1 MKKLLQIAGS
11 FTTGF
16 ILYRAQMEFYLL
28 APSIGPFLGKL
39 TVKWGIAFFCLAV
52 FHLLVILIILLAIW
66 NPEKFKKKEQPLIKL
81 RERLGLL
88 RWPIAIA
95 ALIFPAYLLLYTQW
109 GSIFTGPYLRLMLLL
124 TSSLLCALVT
134 SAGESRLL
142 TRTSFFLGLLLTGS
156 IFAMGDYLT
165 NVTNYPFTLS
175 WSEGNRL
182 YDYSIYFGS
191 DRYTFPGKLT
201 IPFNAPGRH
210 MLWGSIF
217 LIPDTPIWL
226 HRLWDAI
233 LWTIPYLLLGF
244 LIARW
249 GILGGKGKLIFSLWV
264 FLFLTQG
271 PIYTPLVLSALL
283 IVIFVHP
290 GRWLLSLLGVVL
302 ASFYA
307 ASSRYTWFA
316 APVTWTALILLS
328 EFNINKGEKTSSVLR
343 RIMPIVLISIA
354 GLAAAVIAYPQ
365 LILPKEL
372 TTGSSFSQPLL
383 WFRLLPNATY
393 NEGIILGIITKTIPL
408 ITLMVWLIVSKQWK
422 LNWVQKFTFVGSALI
437 FLMIGLIISVKI
449 GGGNNLHNLDMYL
462 VTLVVLSGLMLKG
475 VNKIFPSKWPLWA
488 QGVLILAMFVPSWNA
503 FNTAT
508 PLQLPPQNI
517 IANALETIQ
526 TEVKKAK
533 LQGEILFIDQRQL
546 LTFDFIQDVQLVSE
560 YEKKYLI
567 EQAMA
572 NNFVYFQEFYE
583 DLADKKFSLIV
594 SNPLSRKK
602 QDRSDMFAE
611 ENNAWVKWV
620 ARPVLC
626 YYKPVYTSKEV
637 RIQLL
642 VPRATPKNC
651 PNYIYPP

>member
-11 FTTGF
+11 FTIGF
-16 ILYRAQMEFYLL
+16 ILCRALMEFYLL
-28 APSIGPFLGKL
+28 APSIGPLLGKL
-39 TVKWGIAFFCLAV
+39 TIKWGIAFFSLAA
-52 FHLLVILIILLAIW
+52 FDLLVFLIILLAIW
-66 NPEKFKKKEQPLIKL
+66 NPEKLQKNELPLIKL
-81 RERLGLL
+81 RERLGLI

-95 ALIFPAYLLLYTQW
+95 ALVLPAYLLLYTQW

-124 TSSLLCALVT
+124 TSSLLFALAI
-134 SAGESRLL
+134 SAGESHLL
-142 TRTSFFLGLLLTGS
+142 TRINFFLGLLLTGS
-156 IFAMGDYLT
+156 VFAMGDYLT

-182 YDYSIYFGS
+182 YDYSIYFGIN
-191 DRYTFPGKLT
+191 RYSISGKLS
-201 IPFNAPGRH
+201 IPYYQPGRN

-244 LIARW
+244 LITRW
-249 GILGGKGKLIFSLWV
+249 GTLGGKGKLIFSLWV

-271 PIYTPLVLSALL
+271 PIYTPLVLTALL

-307 ASSRYTWFA
+307 ASSRYTWFL
-316 APVTWTALILLS
+316 APTTWAFLILLS
-328 EFNINKGEKTSSVLR
+328 EFDIEKGEKWTTVLR
-343 RIMPIVLISIA
+343 RILPIAMITLA
-354 GLAAAVIAYPQ
+354 GLAAAIVAYPP
-365 LILPKEL
+365 LIFPQQFVADYP
-372 TTGSSFSQPLL
+372 FSQTLL

-393 NEGIILGIITKTIPL
+393 NEGIIIGIISKTVPL
-408 ITLMVWLIVSKQWK
+408 IILFVWLILSRQWK
-422 LNWVQKFTFVGSALI
+422 LNWIQKLAYLASTLAFFIV
-437 FLMIGLIISVKI
+437 GLIISVKI

-462 VTLVVLSGLMLKG
+462 VTLVILSSLMFKG
-475 VNKIFPSKWPLWA
+475 TNSIHPSKLPAAIQVILL
-488 QGVLILAMFVPSWNA
+488 LIVFLPTWTA
-503 FNTAT
+503 FNTGT
-508 PLQLPPQNI
+508 PLLLPSQNI
-517 IANALETIQ
+517 VAEALVTTQ
-526 TEVKKAK
+526 TEVEAVRS
-533 LQGEILFIDQRQL
+533 QGDVLFIDQRQL
-546 LTFDFIQDVQLVSE
+546 LTFGFIQDVPLISD
-560 YEKKYLI
+560 YEKKFLM
-567 EQAMA
+567 EQAMGD
-572 NNFVYFQEFYE
+572 NFNFFQGFYE
-583 DLADKKFSLIV
+583 DLANKRFSLII

-602 QDRSDMFAE
+602 QDRSDSFAE

-620 ARPVLC
+620 ARPILC
-626 YYKPVYTSKEV
+626 FYKPVYTSKEV

>member
-52 FHLLVILIILLAIW
+52 FDLLVFLIILLAIW
-66 NPEKFKKKEQPLIKL
+66 NPEKLKKKEQPLIKL

-95 ALIFPAYLLLYTQW
+95 ALVFPTYLLLYTQW

-124 TSSLLCALVT
+124 TSSLLFASVT
-134 SAGESRLL
+134 SAEESHLL
-142 TRTSFFLGLLLTGS
+142 TRTNFFLGLLLTGS
-156 IFAMGDYLT
+156 IFTMGDYLT
-165 NVTNYPFTLS
+165 KVTNYPFTLS

-182 YDYSIYFGS
+182 YDYSIFFGS

-201 IPFNAPGRH
+201 IPFSAPGRH
-210 MLWGSIF
+210 MLWGSIY

-249 GILGGKGKLIFSLWV
+249 GTWGVKGKLIFSIWV

-283 IVIFVHP
+283 IVLFVHP
-290 GRWLLSLLGVVL
+290 GRWLLSLLGVIL

-316 APVTWTALILLS
+316 APVIWAILILLS
-328 EFNINKGEKTSSVLR
+328 DINFNKGEKTISALR
-343 RIMPIVLISIA
+343 RILPIALISLA
-354 GLAAAVIAYPQ
+354 GLTAAVIAHPQ
-365 LILPKEL
+365 LIFSQKIV
-372 TTGSSFSQPLL
+372 TGSSFSQPLL

-422 LNWVQKFTFVGSALI
+422 LNWIQKFSFVGSAFV

-462 VTLVVLSGLMLKG
+462 VTLVILSGLMLKG
-475 VNKIFPSKWPLWA
+475 INQIYPSKWPFWA
-488 QGVLILAMFVPSWNA
+488 QGVLVLAMFLPSWNA
-503 FNTAT
+503 FNTAI

-517 IANALETIQ
+517 VTNALETIQ

-583 DLADKKFSLIV
+583 DLAVKRFSLIV

>member
-1 MKKLLQIAGS
+1 MKRLLQIAGS

-16 ILYRAQMEFYLL
+16 ILYRTLMEFYLL

-39 TVKWGIAFFCLAV
+39 TIKWGIAFLSLAV
-52 FHLLVILIILLAIW
+52 FDLLVFLIILLAIW
-66 NPEKFKKKEQPLIKL
+66 NPEELKNKGRPLIKL
-81 RERLGLL
+81 REWLGLL

-95 ALIFPAYLLLYTQW
+95 ALVLPAYLLLYTQW
-109 GSIFTGPYLRLMLLL
+109 GSIFTGPCLRLMLLL
-124 TSSLLCALVT
+124 TSSLLFALVA
-134 SAGESRLL
+134 SSGESHLL
-142 TRTSFFLGLLLTGS
+142 TRTNFFFGMLLTGS
-156 IFAMGDYLT
+156 VFAMGDYLT

-182 YDYSIYFGS
+182 YDYSMYFGS

-201 IPFNAPGRH
+201 NPFFAPGRH
-210 MLWGSIF
+210 MLWGIVF
-217 LIPDTPIWL
+217 LISDTPIWL

-233 LWTIPYLLLGF
+233 LWTIPYFLLGF

-249 GILGGKGKLIFSLWV
+249 GTLGGIGKLMFSLWV

-271 PIYTPLVLSALL
+271 PIYTPLILSALL

-290 GRWLLSLLGVVL
+290 SRWLLSLLGVVL

-316 APVTWTALILLS
+316 APVTWTVLILLS
-328 EFNINKGEKTSSVLR
+328 AFNINRAEKFVVTLR
-343 RIMPIVLISIA
+343 RIMPIALISFA

-365 LILPKEL
+365 LIIPQEL

-408 ITLMVWLIVSKQWK
+408 ITLLVWLIVSKQWK
-422 LNWVQKFTFVGSALI
+422 LNWIQKFTFIGSAFA

-462 VTLVVLSGLMLKG
+462 VTLVILSGLMLKG
-475 VNKIFPSKWPLWA
+475 AKKIFPSKWPLWA
-488 QGVLILAMFVPSWNA
+488 QGVLVLAMFLPSWNS

-508 PLQLPPQNI
+508 PLQLPLQNTV
-517 IANALETIQ
+517 ANALEAIQ
-526 TEVKKAK
+526 TEVEKAK

-560 YEKKYLI
+560 YEKKLLM

-572 NNFVYFQEFYE
+572 NNFDYFQEFYE
-583 DLADKKFSLIV
+583 DLAGRQFSLIV

-602 QDRSDMFAE
+602 QYSTDSFAE

-626 YYKPVYTSKEV
+626 YYKPIYTSIEV

-651 PNYIYPP
+651 PKYIYPP

>member
-1 MKKLLQIAGS
+1 MKRLLQIAGS

-16 ILYRAQMEFYLL
+16 ILYRTLMEFYLL

-39 TVKWGIAFFCLAV
+39 TIKWGIAFLSLAV
-52 FHLLVILIILLAIW
+52 FDLLVFLIILLAIW
-66 NPEKFKKKEQPLIKL
+66 NPEELKNKGRPLIKL
-81 RERLGLL
+81 REWLGLL

-95 ALIFPAYLLLYTQW
+95 ALVLPAYLLLYTQW
-109 GSIFTGPYLRLMLLL
+109 GSIFTGPCLRLMLLL
-124 TSSLLCALVT
+124 TSSLLFALVA
-134 SAGESRLL
+134 SSGESHLL
-142 TRTSFFLGLLLTGS
+142 TRTNFFFGMLLTGS
-156 IFAMGDYLT
+156 VFAMGDYLT

-182 YDYSIYFGS
+182 YDYSMYFGS

-201 IPFNAPGRH
+201 NPFFAPGRH
-210 MLWGSIF
+210 MLWGIVF
-217 LIPDTPIWL
+217 LISDTPIWL

-233 LWTIPYLLLGF
+233 LWTIPYFLLGF

-249 GILGGKGKLIFSLWV
+249 GTLGGIGKLMFSLWV

-271 PIYTPLVLSALL
+271 PIYTPLILSALL

-290 GRWLLSLLGVVL
+290 SRWLLSLLGVVL

-316 APVTWTALILLS
+316 APVTWTVLILLS
-328 EFNINKGEKTSSVLR
+328 AFNINRAEKFVVTLR
-343 RIMPIVLISIA
+343 RIMPIALISFA

-365 LILPKEL
+365 LIIPQEL

-408 ITLMVWLIVSKQWK
+408 ITLLVWLIVSKQWK
-422 LNWVQKFTFVGSALI
+422 LNWIQKFTFIGSAFA

-462 VTLVVLSGLMLKG
+462 VTLVILSGLMLKG
-475 VNKIFPSKWPLWA
+475 AKKIFPSKWPLWA
-488 QGVLILAMFVPSWNA
+488 QGVLVLAMFLPSWNS

-508 PLQLPPQNI
+508 PLQLPLQNTV
-517 IANALETIQ
+517 ANALEAIQ
-526 TEVKKAK
+526 TEVEKAK

-560 YEKKYLI
+560 YDKKLLM

-572 NNFVYFQEFYE
+572 NNFDYFQEFYE
-583 DLADKKFSLIV
+583 DLAGRQFSLIV

-602 QDRSDMFAE
+602 QYSTDSFAE

-626 YYKPVYTSKEV
+626 YYKPIYTSIEV

-651 PNYIYPP
+651 PKYIYPP

>member
-1 MKKLLQIAGS
+1 
-11 FTTGF
+11 
-16 ILYRAQMEFYLL
+16 
-28 APSIGPFLGKL
+28 
-39 TVKWGIAFFCLAV
+39 
-52 FHLLVILIILLAIW
+52 
-66 NPEKFKKKEQPLIKL
+66 
-81 RERLGLL
+81 
-88 RWPIAIA
+88 
-95 ALIFPAYLLLYTQW
+95 
-109 GSIFTGPYLRLMLLL
+109 MLLL
-124 TSSLLCALVT
+124 TSSLLYALVT
-134 SAGESRLL
+134 SAGESHLL

-156 IFAMGDYLT
+156 VFAMGDYLT

-191 DRYTFPGKLT
+191 DRYTIPGKLT
-201 IPFNAPGRH
+201 IPFRAPGRH

-249 GILGGKGKLIFSLWV
+249 GTLGGKGKLMFSLWV

-316 APVTWTALILLS
+316 APMTWTILILLS
-328 EFNINKGEKTSSVLR
+328 AFNINRGEKFIVTLR
-343 RIMPIVLISIA
+343 RIIPIALISFA
-354 GLAAAVIAYPQ
+354 GLAAAVIAHPQ
-365 LILPKEL
+365 LILPQEL

-422 LNWVQKFTFVGSALI
+422 LNWIQKFTFVGSAFA
-437 FLMIGLIISVKI
+437 FLMVGLIISVKI

-462 VTLVVLSGLMLKG
+462 VTLVILSGLMLKG
-475 VNKIFPSKWPLWA
+475 VNKIYLSKWPSWA
-488 QGVLILAMFVPSWNA
+488 QGILVLAIFIPSWNS

-508 PLQLPPQNI
+508 PLQLPSQNI

-526 TEVKKAK
+526 TEVKEAK
-533 LQGEILFIDQRQL
+533 NQGEILFIDQRQL
-546 LTFDFIQDVQLVSE
+546 LTFNFIQDVQLVSE
-560 YEKKYLI
+560 YEKKLLM
-567 EQAMA
+567 ERAMA
-572 NNFVYFQEFYE
+572 NNFDYFQGFYE
-583 DLADKKFSLIV
+583 DLADKRFSLIV

-602 QDRSDMFAE
+602 QYSTDSFAE
-611 ENNAWVKWV
+611 ENNAWVKWI

-626 YYKPVYTSKEV
+626 YYKPVYTSIEV

-651 PNYIYPP
+651 PKYIYPP

>member
-16 ILYRAQMEFYLL
+16 ILYRAQMEFYQL

-39 TVKWGIAFFCLAV
+39 TIKWGIAFFCLAV
-52 FHLLVILIILLAIW
+52 FDLLIFLIILLAIW
-66 NPEKFKKKEQPLIKL
+66 NPEKLKKKERPLIKL
-81 RERLGLL
+81 RERLRLL

-95 ALIFPAYLLLYTQW
+95 ALVFPAYLLLYTQW

-124 TSSLLCALVT
+124 ISSLLFALVT
-134 SAGESRLL
+134 SAGESHLL

-201 IPFNAPGRH
+201 IPFDAPGRH

-233 LWTIPYLLLGF
+233 LWTIPYLFLGF

-249 GILGGKGKLIFSLWV
+249 GTLGGKGKLMFSLWV

-316 APVTWTALILLS
+316 APVTWTVLILLS
-328 EFNINKGEKTSSVLR
+328 EFNFNKDEKTISTLR
-343 RIMPIVLISIA
+343 RIMPIVLISFA

-408 ITLMVWLIVSKQWK
+408 IILLVWLIVDKQWK
-422 LNWVQKFTFVGSALI
+422 LNWIQKFAFVGSAFV

-462 VTLVVLSGLMLKG
+462 VTLVILSGLMLKG

-488 QGVLILAMFVPSWNA
+488 KGVLVLAMFVPSWNS

-517 IANALETIQ
+517 VANALETIQ
-526 TEVKKAK
+526 TEVKNAK
-533 LQGEILFIDQRQL
+533 LQGEILFVDQRQL
-546 LTFDFIQDVQLVSE
+546 LTFDFIKDVQLVSE

-583 DLADKKFSLIV
+583 DLASKRFSLIV

-602 QDRSDMFAE
+602 QYITDSFAE

>member
-1 MKKLLQIAGS
+1 
-11 FTTGF
+11 
-16 ILYRAQMEFYLL
+16 MEFYLL
-28 APSIGPFLGKL
+28 APSIGPFLGKF
-39 TVKWGIAFFCLAV
+39 TIRWGIAFFSLAV
-52 FHLLVILIILLAIW
+52 FDLLVFLVILLAIW
-66 NPEKFKKKEQPLIKL
+66 NPEKLKKKEQPLIKL
-81 RERLGLL
+81 RNRIGLI

-95 ALIFPAYLLLYTQW
+95 ALVLPTYLLLYTQW

-124 TSSLLCALVT
+124 TSSLLFALIA
-134 SAGESRLL
+134 SAGESHLL
-142 TRTSFFLGLLLTGS
+142 TRTNFLLGLLLTGS
-156 IFAMGDYLT
+156 VFAMGDYLT

-182 YDYSIYFGS
+182 YDYSLSFGS
-191 DRYTFPGKLT
+191 DRYKFPGKLK
-201 IPFNAPGRH
+201 IPFFAPGRY
-210 MLWGSIF
+210 MLWGIIF

-249 GILGGKGKLIFSLWV
+249 GTLSRKGKLMFSLWV

-316 APVTWTALILLS
+316 APVTWTVLILLS
-328 EFNINKGEKTSSVLR
+328 AFNINRGEKFVVTLR
-343 RIMPIVLISIA
+343 RILPIALISFA
-354 GLAAAVIAYPQ
+354 GLAAAVIAHPQ
-365 LILPKEL
+365 LIFPQEKLAA
-372 TTGSSFSQPLL
+372 GSSFSQPLL

-408 ITLMVWLIVSKQWK
+408 ITLMVWRIVSKQWK
-422 LNWVQKFTFVGSALI
+422 LNWIQKFTFVGSAFV

-462 VTLVVLSGLMLKG
+462 VTLVILSGLMLKG
-475 VNKIFPSKWPLWA
+475 VNKNYPSKWPLWA
-488 QGVLILAMFVPSWNA
+488 QGVLVLAMFVPSWNS

-508 PLQLPPQNI
+508 PLQLPLQNTV
-517 IANALETIQ
+517 ANALEAIQ

-546 LTFDFIQDVQLVSE
+546 LTFDYIQDVQLVSE
-560 YEKKYLI
+560 YEKKLLM
-567 EQAMA
+567 ERAMA
-572 NNFVYFQEFYE
+572 NNFDYFQEFYE
-583 DLADKKFSLIV
+583 DLEEKRFSLIV

-602 QDRSDMFAE
+602 QYSTDGFAE

-626 YYKPVYTSKEV
+626 YYKPIYTSKEV

-651 PNYIYPP
+651 PKYIYPP

>member
-11 FTTGF
+11 FIIGF

-39 TVKWGIAFFCLAV
+39 TINWGIAFFCLAV
-52 FHLLVILIILLAIW
+52 FNLLVFFIILLAIW
-66 NPEKFKKKEQPLIKL
+66 NPEKLKKKEQPLIRL

-95 ALIFPAYLLLYTQW
+95 ALVFPAYLLLYTQW

-124 TSSLLCALVT
+124 TSSLLFAFVT
-134 SAGESRLL
+134 SAGESHLL
-142 TRTSFFLGLLLTGS
+142 NRTGFSLGLLLTGS
-156 IFAMGDYLT
+156 TFAMGDYLT

-201 IPFNAPGRH
+201 IPFDAPGRH

-249 GILGGKGKLIFSLWV
+249 GTLNWKGKLMFSLWV

-316 APVTWTALILLS
+316 APVTWAVLILLS
-328 EFNINKGEKTSSVLR
+328 EFNFNNGEKTIATLR

-365 LILPKEL
+365 LILPQEL

-422 LNWVQKFTFVGSALI
+422 LNWVQKFIFVGSALI

-462 VTLVVLSGLMLKG
+462 VTLVILSGLMLKG
-475 VNKIFPSKWPLWA
+475 VNKIFPSTWPLWA
-488 QGVLILAMFVPSWNA
+488 QGVLVLTLFIPSWNA

-517 IANALETIQ
+517 VANALETIQ
-526 TEVKKAK
+526 TDVKKAK

-560 YEKKYLI
+560 YEKKFLI

-583 DLADKKFSLIV
+583 DLAVKRFSLIV

-602 QDRSDMFAE
+602 QYITDSFAE

-626 YYKPVYTSKEV
+626 YYKPIYTSKEV